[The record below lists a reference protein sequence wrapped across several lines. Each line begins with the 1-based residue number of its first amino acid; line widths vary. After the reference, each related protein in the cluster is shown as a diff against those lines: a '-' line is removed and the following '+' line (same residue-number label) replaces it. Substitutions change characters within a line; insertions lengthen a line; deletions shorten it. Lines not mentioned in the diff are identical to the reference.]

1 MGIVPIMLEA
11 PVEGRD
17 FPGSLPELRA
27 WFRSDADCVD
37 YLDWLRWPD
46 GFVCP
51 WCADVGDW
59 SATASIY
66 RCNGCRRRVSVT
78 SQTVFHRTRT
88 PLTVWFEAAWL
99 KMVSKQG
106 LSALNL
112 QRVTDLGSYQTA
124 WTMTHKLRTVMSQSG
139 RKRLTGQ
146 IEIDETY
153 VGGAGKPGLT
163 GRGAAGKTLVAG
175 AVERRGRGMGRA
187 RLQVIADA
195 SSASLEIFL
204 RDHVTLGATV
214 ITDAWRSYP
223 AATAAAGVAH
233 EVRNVSASVQPAH
246 VSLPG
251 VHRLFSLSKRVLE
264 GTYQGSV
271 QPEHLQAYLDEFVFR
286 FNRRNSHTR
295 GMLFL
300 RLLESAVAGHP
311 APYTD
316 LAVIHRKPRLV
327 PVPPQAPHALP
338 RTLTGP
344 PLKRP
349 WRSARAA
356 QSWQLHG

>member
-1 MGIVPIMLEA
+1 MSGAVRIVPIMMDR

-17 FPGSLPELRA
+17 FPGSLPEVRA

-51 WCADVGDW
+51 WCARVGDW
-59 SATASIY
+59 PVTAGMH
-66 RCNGCRRRVSVT
+66 RCTGCRRRVSVT

-88 PLTVWFEAAWL
+88 PLTVWFEAVWL
-99 KMVSKQG
+99 MMASKQG
-106 LSALNL
+106 LSALTL

-139 RKRLTGQ
+139 RARLTGRV
-146 IEIDETY
+146 EVDETY
-153 VGGAGKPGLT
+153 VGGVGKPGVT

-175 AVERRGRGMGRA
+175 AVERRGTGMGRA
-187 RLQVIADA
+187 RLQVIPNA
-195 SSASLEIFL
+195 SARTLEIFL
-204 RDHVTLGATV
+204 RDHVTPGATV

-223 AATAAAGVAH
+223 AAAAAARVVH
-233 EVRNVSASVQPAH
+233 EVRNVKASGQPAH
-246 VSLPG
+246 VLLPG

-300 RLLESAVAGHP
+300 RLLESAVAGRP
-311 APYTD
+311 APYKD
-316 LAVIHRKPRLV
+316 LAIIHRTPRQD
-327 PVPPQAPHALP
+327 PVPPQAPHTQP
-338 RTLTGP
+338 RTLIGP
-344 PLKRP
+344 PLERP

-356 QSWQLHG
+356 